1 MVSKIDQCMLDLMRF
16 HGEGEDSQAD
26 AVSETDRGNLKA
38 ETPSAT
44 VTMSSSSPKLADMP
58 QKSWGEPTLISS
70 QPTGMMDSASSAK
83 YAVQQP
89 VEKQRH
95 KDEGRFL

>member
-1 MVSKIDQCMLDLMRF
+1 MVSKIDQCMLDLMRV

-26 AVSETDRGNLKA
+26 AVSETDGGNLKA

-44 VTMSSSSPKLADMP
+44 VTMSSSPKLADVP
-58 QKSWGEPTLISS
+58 QKSWNEPTLDSS

-83 YAVQQP
+83 HAGQQP
-89 VEKQRH
+89 VERQRH
-95 KDEGRFL
+95 RDEGRFL

>member
-26 AVSETDRGNLKA
+26 AASGIDGDNLKA

-44 VTMSSSSPKLADMP
+44 VTMSSSPKLANVP
-58 QKSWGEPTLISS
+58 RKSFSEPTLNSS
-70 QPTGMMDSASSAK
+70 QSTGMMDSPSCANQG
-83 YAVQQP
+83 VQQP
-89 VEKQRH
+89 IERQRQ